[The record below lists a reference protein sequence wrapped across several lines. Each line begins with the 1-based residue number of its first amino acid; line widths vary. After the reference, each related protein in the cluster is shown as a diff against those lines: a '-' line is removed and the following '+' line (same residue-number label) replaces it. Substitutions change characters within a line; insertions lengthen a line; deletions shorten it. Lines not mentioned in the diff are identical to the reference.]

1 MSINLKSFQKLF
13 FIIFFSVISLSLMCS
28 DELVHLPN
36 KIAPELEKIEALPR
50 RTKPAELNI
59 EVTKIKSEVLNEVY
73 IDRKSKNIYV
83 DFSKK
88 KAETLKNVKTIE
100 DLENKYNLVV
110 TETLKSSGLVKRRQ
124 KNKIMD
130 NPPVMKYELATF
142 EGEKVLKI
150 PFENEPEKLY
160 ITVEE
165 SASKNIVKVY
175 SLDIKNA
182 LTIDPRGI
190 IETKTVIINLAKG
203 IENYQQK
210 KLVFDLNGN
219 LIFGEIDSEK
229 ATSSDILK
237 DDVNVV
243 KESGFVSGVDGFINS
258 FKEQTNILVNS
269 TSKATKTTDAKSGD
283 MQVYYQASNGQD
295 NFVFNF
301 YKGGQLSLRS
311 NQINSKG
318 AKSYTFKIIHTSTSG
333 TTSGQ
338 IKEHTLIINSNIVVS
353 KKEATVI
360 YLNGYDIDET
370 TFTINGGVSRTGIEV
385 KKDNFTDGFINGLT
399 YQEGTY
405 ITVQQIDIY
414 GTNIGSPVSL
424 GRALGDNLPTALTL
438 PDVKITFLGND
449 GVLRLNMR
457 TLDNSKSYRYKITHR
472 NSNSSTGTVVRE
484 DILNIKSPESFVA
497 SIGQLD
503 FGKIYK
509 IGNPVDKTVTTNIE
523 LEYNSGTIQADYS
536 LDVSQPN
543 SGGSLTDS
551 LYLNDAKTLLVKD
564 LSLGSEITNSVN
576 TAKRTLPLTGT
587 IDGDSVTKTEL
598 GVYQKTIQILI

>member
-1 MSINLKSFQKLF
+1 MSVNLKSFQKLF

-36 KIAPELEKIEALPR
+36 KIAPELEIIEALPR

-73 IDRKSKNIYV
+73 IDRKNKNIYV

-88 KAETLKNVKTIE
+88 KSETLKNVKTIE
-100 DLENKYNLVV
+100 DLEKKYNLVV
-110 TETLKSSGLVKRRQ
+110 TETLKSSGLVKGKQ

-182 LTIDPRGI
+182 LTIDPGWI

-219 LIFGEIDSEK
+219 LIFGMIDNDE

-318 AKSYTFKIIHTSTSG
+318 AKSYTFKIRHTSTSG
-333 TTSGQ
+333 TTSDQ
-338 IKEHTLIINSNIVVS
+338 IKDHTLIINSNIVVS

-360 YLNGYDIDET
+360 YLNGYDNVET
-370 TFTINGGVSRTGIEV
+370 TFDSIGKVNRTVIGVI
-385 KKDNFTDGFINGLT
+385 KDNFLDGFINGLENS
-399 YQEGTY
+399 QPTY
-405 ITVQQIDIY
+405 ITVQQIDSS
-414 GTNIGSPVSL
+414 GNNMGDTVSAVREAGSVTGVEFNMNDETKRSL
-424 GRALGDNLPTALTL
+424 LNTGL
-438 PDVKITFLGND
+438 
-449 GVLRLNMR
+449 LRLNMEK
-457 TLDNSKSYRYKITHR
+457 LDNSKSYRYKITHR

-484 DILNIKSPESFVA
+484 DILNIQSVLPISPAPSMIRTNNLNEFVIEDNIESETYKIL
-497 SIGQLD
+497 SSD
-503 FGKIYK
+503 FGVLSMEQTKLVQNREFFPLVAL
-509 IGNPVDKTVTTNIE
+509 GN
-523 LEYNSGTIQADYS
+523 
-536 LDVSQPN
+536 
-543 SGGSLTDS
+543 
-551 LYLNDAKTLLVKD
+551 
-564 LSLGSEITNSVN
+564 
-576 TAKRTLPLTGT
+576 RT
-587 IDGDSVTKTEL
+587 GDNGWE
-598 GVYQKTIQILI
+598 